1 MSERDA
7 PVILEHEGLERRPA
21 RHELKRDCLRSPD
34 RCFLTAG
41 EQPIAVMALDQRA
54 LANAASRPIVVR
66 RPGAASSGRDRACPG
81 CAAENEARLRC

>member
-41 EQPIAVMALDQRA
+41 EQPIAVMAGSARVGKRSQPTDCRA
-54 LANAASRPIVVR
+54 APWGSVL
-66 RPGAASSGRDRACPG
+66 GA
-81 CAAENEARLRC
+81 